1 MSGSDR
7 ELRLASD
14 FMDCIAALNGH
25 GVTYVLVGAHA
36 VGWHGFIR
44 ATGDI
49 DFLYRQTESNVNR
62 LCEALRDFG
71 APPSLI
77 DPAFMMSHEPIT
89 QIGVQPLRI
98 DFIATLSGVS
108 FDEVDGGAIATT
120 IDGQPIRV
128 IGLEQL
134 LRNKRSTGRA
144 KDASD
149 VRELE
154 SLKRTSGAK
163 SEGRQRGRKR

>member
-1 MSGSDR
+1 MSDSDR

-25 GVTYVLVGAHA
+25 GVTYVLVGAHE

-71 APPSLI
+71 APLSLI

-98 DFIATLSGVS
+98 DFIATLSGVT
-108 FDEVDGGAIATT
+108 FGEVDRGAIDTT
-120 IDGQPIRV
+120 INGQPNRDQPAAAQPAEV
-128 IGLEQL
+128 VLHGALGQSRQLSEVLERDFHNSHGNQFVL
-134 LRNKRSTGRA
+134 STP
-144 KDASD
+144 
-149 VRELE
+149 
-154 SLKRTSGAK
+154 
-163 SEGRQRGRKR
+163 